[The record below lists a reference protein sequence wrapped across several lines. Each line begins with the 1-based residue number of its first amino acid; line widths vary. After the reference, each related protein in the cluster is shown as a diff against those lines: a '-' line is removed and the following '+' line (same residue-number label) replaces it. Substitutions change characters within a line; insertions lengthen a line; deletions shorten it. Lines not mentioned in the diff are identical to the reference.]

1 MGELKDQKTVT
12 RRDVLKLAGTAAA
25 FCTSFGFL
33 HGEEGAGQLPSQQ
46 SHKLE
51 ANAQLQIKWKQAQI
65 KWYSGGELLGSSEF
79 PSKVLKHLQSG
90 EMASVEIKWFR
101 AGAFQQNLGK
111 IAANR

>member
-1 MGELKDQKTVT
+1 MGKQKVPKSVS

-33 HGEEGAGQLPSQQ
+33 HGGEGAGQLPSQQ

-51 ANAQLQIKWKQAQI
+51 ANSPLQMKWKQAEM
-65 KWYSGGELLGSSEF
+65 KWYSGTELLGSSEF
-79 PSKVLKHLQSG
+79 PSKVLKHLQSS
-90 EMASVEIKWFR
+90 EMASVEIKWYR
-101 AGAFQQNLGK
+101 TGRLQQSLGK